1 MFIYAV
7 SDTGGK
13 EENIGVH
20 TPNGLGSCDAAN
32 AILNIRN
39 QSIPR

>member
-13 EENIGVH
+13 EKNIGVLPIAKR
-20 TPNGLGSCDAAN
+20 TKKYKFEKLIGLVDVF
-32 AILNIRN
+32 
-39 QSIPR
+39 